1 MFVIADKSVMKG
13 MWLRAVGRM
22 LHSGGI
28 CSHGQVAGSFAA
40 ENVLRQHYKLT

>member
-1 MFVIADKSVMKG
+1 MFEIADKSVMKG
-13 MWLRAVGRM
+13 MWLPAESR
-22 LHSGGI
+22 LHSDGI